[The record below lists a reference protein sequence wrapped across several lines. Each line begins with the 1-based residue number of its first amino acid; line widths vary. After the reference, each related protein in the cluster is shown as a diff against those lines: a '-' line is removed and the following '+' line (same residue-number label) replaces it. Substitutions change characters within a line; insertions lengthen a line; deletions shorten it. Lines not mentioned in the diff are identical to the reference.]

1 MPADVVAVLGGAGMG
16 HVILEIGQTLGKKT
30 RLHKEQAAVA
40 YLGEGSWIEHQDAL
54 HCIQRFV
61 ILLLLVVDALQLKS
75 MRVTMPFLLIA

>member
-1 MPADVVAVLGGAGMG
+1 
-16 HVILEIGQTLGKKT
+16 
-30 RLHKEQAAVA
+30 LHKEQAAVA